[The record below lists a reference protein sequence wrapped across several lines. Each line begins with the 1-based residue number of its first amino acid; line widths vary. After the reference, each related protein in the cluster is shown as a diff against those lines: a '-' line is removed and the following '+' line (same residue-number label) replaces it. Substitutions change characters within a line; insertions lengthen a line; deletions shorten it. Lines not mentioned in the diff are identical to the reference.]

1 MPAQAAKAPA
11 IDIRE
16 LEFRYRPQLPPVLR
30 IAALRLEAGE
40 SCFLYGPSGCG
51 KTTLLGLI
59 AGVLTT
65 RSGQIEVL
73 GENLSRYSSA
83 QRDRFRGSQLG
94 YIFQMFNL
102 IPYLSVREN
111 ILLACRLHKPRR
123 ERLQG
128 ESLEAASTRI
138 AQALGIE
145 SFLERGVT
153 ELSVGQQQRVA
164 AARALLGAPPLII
177 ADEPTS
183 ALDAAHREQFLQLL
197 LQQAKV
203 ANSTVLFVSH
213 DQALAPLF
221 DRRISLPEVNQAA

>member
-1 MPAQAAKAPA
+1 MAAPA
-11 IDIRE
+11 IDIRG
-16 LEFRYRPQLPPVLR
+16 LEFRYRPALPPVLK
-30 IAALRLEAGE
+30 IPELHLESGE

-65 RSGQIEVL
+65 RTGNIEVL
-73 GENLSRYSSA
+73 GENLSNLSGA
-83 QRDRFRGSQLG
+83 KRDRFRGSQLG

-111 ILLACRLHKPRR
+111 ILLACRLHKQRR
-123 ERLQG
+123 QRLG
-128 ESLEAASTRI
+128 SETLEAASTRI
-138 AQALGIE
+138 AGALGIE
-145 SFLERGVT
+145 GLLERGVT

-183 ALDAAHREQFLQLL
+183 ALDTAHREQFLKLL
-197 LQQAKV
+197 LDQAKL

-213 DQALAPLF
+213 DQSLAPLF
-221 DRRISLPEVNQAA
+221 DRRISLPEVNQAAC

>member
-1 MPAQAAKAPA
+1 MAAPA

-16 LEFRYRPQLPPVLR
+16 LEFRYRANLPPVLR
-30 IAALRLEAGE
+30 IPELRLDSGE

-65 RSGQIEVL
+65 RTGHINVL
-73 GENLSRYSSA
+73 GENLSHLSGA
-83 QRDRFRGSQLG
+83 KRDRFRGSQLG

-111 ILLACRLHKPRR
+111 ILLACRLHKQRR
-123 ERLQG
+123 QRLG
-128 ESLEAASTRI
+128 NETLEAASTRI
-138 AQALGIE
+138 AGALGIE
-145 SFLERGVT
+145 ALLDRGVT

-183 ALDAAHREQFLQLL
+183 ALDTAHREQFLKLL
-197 LQQAKV
+197 LDQAKL

-213 DQALAPLF
+213 DQSLAPLF
-221 DRRISLPEVNQAA
+221 DRRISLPEVNQAK

>member
-1 MPAQAAKAPA
+1 MSAPA

-16 LEFRYRPQLPPVLR
+16 LEFRYRPALPPVLK
-30 IAALRLEAGE
+30 ITELSLNYGE

-65 RSGQIEVL
+65 RTGQMKVL
-73 GENLSRYSSA
+73 GENLSSLSGA
-83 QRDRFRGSQLG
+83 KRDRFRGSQLG

-111 ILLACRLHKPRR
+111 ILLACRLHKQRR
-123 ERLQG
+123 ERLKG
-128 ESLEAASTRI
+128 ESLESASTRI
-138 AQALGIE
+138 AKALGIE
-145 SFLERGVT
+145 ALLDRGVT

-183 ALDAAHREQFLQLL
+183 ALDTAHREQFLKLL
-197 LQQAKV
+197 LDQAKL

-213 DQALAPLF
+213 DQSLAPLF
-221 DRRISLPEVNQAA
+221 DRRISLPEVNRA